1 MLQFLP
7 PHSDVPEVQFQ
18 YSRTDRHLGEQHGNT
33 RKNPLWYL
41 ESSHPQKRMAYHFED
56 FSYKT

>member
-1 MLQFLP
+1 MLQFLT

-41 ESSHPQKRMAYHFED
+41 EGTHP
-56 FSYKT
+56 

>member
-1 MLQFLP
+1 MLQFLT

-18 YSRTDRHLGEQHGNT
+18 YSRTDRHLGEQYGNN

-41 ESSHPQKRMAYHFED
+41 EGLDPKARMAKHLED
-56 FSYKT
+56 FSYET